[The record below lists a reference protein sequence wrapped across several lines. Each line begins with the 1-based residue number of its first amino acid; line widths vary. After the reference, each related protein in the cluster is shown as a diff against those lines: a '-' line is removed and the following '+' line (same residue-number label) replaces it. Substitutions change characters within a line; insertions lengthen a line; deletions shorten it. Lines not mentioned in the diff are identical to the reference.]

1 MKPTRILSAATGALL
16 STVFLIALAPA
27 AHATAFPDL
36 TYDVTI
42 QNLNLLP
49 SAGAD
54 YSLDLQLI
62 TGSGNQTNSV
72 TLSNFVFT
80 GGTASGT
87 PDFTNG
93 NESGSLASSVV
104 LTSNSNPNTAIDNE
118 FAEAM
123 SAGVTSISFQ
133 VQQTPNTETV
143 TSGTAIP
150 EQLNVAIL
158 DNGLNNIT
166 TTDPT
171 GDGNLVSS
179 VLGENSTLA
188 TVNTYSGTGP
198 DAGVTVVVGAEAVP
212 EPRSAVLGLLAAGVM
227 FGLLRKRF
235 VRLA

>member
-1 MKPTRILSAATGALL
+1 MKPTRILSASAAALL
-16 STVFLIALAPA
+16 ATAFLFAPA
-27 AHATAFPDL
+27 AHAQTFPNL
-36 TYDVTI
+36 TYYVTI

-49 SAGAD
+49 SANGD
-54 YSLDLQLI
+54 YSLDLQLL
-62 TGSGNQTNSV
+62 TGSGNQTNTV

-93 NESGSLASSVV
+93 NETGSLASSVV

-123 SAGVTSISFQ
+123 SAGVTQISFK
-133 VQQTPNTETV
+133 VSQTPNSETV
-143 TSGTAIP
+143 TSGTAAP

-158 DNGLNNIT
+158 DNGLNDIT

-179 VLGENSTLA
+179 PLGETSTLA
-188 TVNTYSGTGP
+188 TVNTYSGTGA

-212 EPRSAVLGLLAAGVM
+212 EPRSVALGLLAAGVM